1 MTLKRIAPNDTRSIV
16 TPERGRPA
24 DVKISAKKVIET
36 TKAALRT
43 ATSASVPVTQRSKDK
58 TTPANNAL
66 IGRRTRLMTEA
77 LMDTADDAQV
87 EQKKQPQQSQSFVIP
102 MPQSAPGGFLSID
115 TINRMAPMEPVS
127 AQAPAVPTQGTRK
140 SISISSILG
149 NAVTHQP
156 IGMPKK
162 L

>member
-1 MTLKRIAPNDTRSIV
+1 MTLKRIAPTDTRSIV

-24 DVKISAKKVIET
+24 DAKISAKKVIEN
-36 TKAALRT
+36 TKAAVRT
-43 ATSASVPVTQRSKDK
+43 ATSASVPATQRSKDK
-58 TTPANNAL
+58 TTTVNNAL

-77 LMDTADDAQV
+77 LMDTADETKA

-102 MPQSAPGGFLSID
+102 MPQSAPGRALSID
-115 TINRMAPMEPVS
+115 TINRMTPMEPVS
-127 AQAPAVPTQGTRK
+127 AQAPTVPTQGTRK

-149 NAVTHQP
+149 NPGWQQP
-156 IGMPKK
+156 IGIPKK